1 MIADHYIILH
11 FIVSFVALV
20 ALVFADWFRGT
31 DLTVQI
37 LIMDVFLSLLPV
49 VNVVLI
55 VFSVFEILV
64 IQHGVVLLKG
74 RKR

>member
-11 FIVSFVALV
+11 FIVSFVALA
-20 ALVFADWFRGT
+20 ALVFADWFRGD

-55 VFSVFEILV
+55 VFCVFEILV